1 MPNELQ
7 ELQLRVSL
15 INEASEGVSR
25 IRDDLKELAT
35 GAGKTAMDKLKE
47 EQSELA
53 KQIKELGELAEG
65 GGRSLV
71 GYIGKFGVAGAAMGG
86 LAASIL
92 VGLGSLKEFA
102 DRVVDLTNKAKVI
115 GMNPAELKS
124 LIEQYD
130 RLGVSA
136 GTVEQSMA
144 GLSNVLAQ
152 VNRIGSEKRMEMI
165 KAAGQFGTLMEQGI
179 QRIEAQATQA
189 GKLQEIIR
197 QSYVV
202 YDERMKETEG
212 NRADALKSQNDF
224 LKLWEMDPVLKV
236 LRHVEQVSEEEKK
249 RFEARAK
256 ATADYKKTV
265 SDLSHEVEELGADLS
280 TALLGSGGVIVT
292 GLHLMLDLVKELREL
307 WKQPWT
313 GTAEKPGGTAPTRPL
328 TTKDLLGSVL
338 GGQQGGAT
346 FEERWPS
353 APTKPASEQQ
363 PAGLMSA
370 PAPGSIVSDQ
380 IPGVGKGWEWMRRSE
395 NIEDRREV
403 DESMRQ
409 GDDYLKNIEK
419 NTAET
424 KRLNENFKLL
434 DQGDVELKGLGG
446 LPGFSK
452 GAGGGFGGGGSTSSW
467 GGGPN
472 GSRVGPGV
480 GTGAS
485 ESHPGPGKGG
495 GTSEQGGPV
504 QLTDQTGKG
513 IDGETMK
520 EVEKLGRAGDVAG
533 LQGLFAKKG
542 YRMSG
547 PACGIIASKYVT
559 SAGFKPVASG
569 AIATSWHKWGE
580 KASPEDVNV
589 ADHPFGSMVGTYW
602 HRRYGGNRNEILAP
616 GQTGGHVMTIIPGSY
631 DPKTG
636 TVDVVDQYGYS
647 HGKRSV
653 SDLDIRFAGKE
664 AVAAA
669 AAKRGEDRTTVDA
682 TGAKSV
688 RTVKVDVNGK
698 LTADVKAPRG
708 SDVKVE
714 GGGAFSKTETNRTMP
729 IESD

>member
-25 IRDDLKELAT
+25 IRDDIKELAT

-65 GGRSLV
+65 GGRALT

-86 LAASIL
+86 FAASIL

-179 QRIEAQATQA
+179 QRIEAQTTQA

-202 YDERMKETEG
+202 YEERMKETDG
-212 NRADALKSQNDF
+212 NRADAIKSQNDF
-224 LKLWEMDPVLKV
+224 LKLWELDPVLKV
-236 LRHVEQVSEEEKK
+236 LRHVEEVSEEEKK

-256 ATADYKKTV
+256 ATSEYKKTV

-307 WKQPWT
+307 WKQPWV
-313 GTAEKPGGTAPTRPL
+313 PTNVKSGAL
-328 TTKDLLGSVL
+328 TTVDLLKHAATGI
-338 GGQQGGAT
+338 GDQGGGAT

-353 APTKPASEQQ
+353 APTAPAKPASEQS
-363 PAGLMSA
+363 AGLMSA
-370 PAPGSIVSDQ
+370 PAPGSTVGDQ
-380 IPGVGKGWEWMRRSE
+380 IPSIGKGWEWMRRSE

-403 DESMRQ
+403 DNSMRQ

-434 DQGDVELKGLGG
+434 DRGDVELKGLGG
-446 LPGFSK
+446 LPGFS
-452 GAGGGFGGGGSTSSW
+452 GGGGGGGFGGGGA
-467 GGGPN
+467 GGDWGPN
-472 GSRVGPGV
+472 GSRVGPGS
-480 GTGAS
+480 GDGAGD
-485 ESHPGPGKGG
+485 SHPRSGKGG
-495 GTSEQGGPV
+495 GVDDKGAPSEPDTGDTGERVKGTAAGGVARGYERRKGERGEFNYAETGAFGRPGTNQTWITLKNGKKV
-504 QLTDQTGKG
+504 QVNAAGAEKFKALFNDLLDRGYKINDISGLNVRQKRGGGGLSEHSWGTAVDVNPGRNEFRGNTTDMPADIEEMAWARG
-513 IDGETMK
+513 ISWGGRFGDPMHFEVMSPEAAAHKKKILEARGLLDKTDK
-520 EVEKLGRAGDVAG
+520 EV
-533 LQGLFAKKG
+533 
-542 YRMSG
+542 
-547 PACGIIASKYVT
+547 
-559 SAGFKPVASG
+559 
-569 AIATSWHKWGE
+569 
-580 KASPEDVNV
+580 
-589 ADHPFGSMVGTYW
+589 
-602 HRRYGGNRNEILAP
+602 
-616 GQTGGHVMTIIPGSY
+616 
-631 DPKTG
+631 
-636 TVDVVDQYGYS
+636 
-647 HGKRSV
+647 
-653 SDLDIRFAGKE
+653 
-664 AVAAA
+664 
-669 AAKRGEDRTTVDA
+669 RTT
-682 TGAKSV
+682 
-688 RTVKVDVNGK
+688 KVEVNGK

-714 GGGAFSKTETNRTMP
+714 GDGAFKSTETNRTMP

>member
-15 INEASEGVSR
+15 INEASAGVSR
-25 IRDDLKELAT
+25 IRDDIKDLAT

-65 GGRSLV
+65 GGRALT

-86 LAASIL
+86 LAATIL
-92 VGLGSLKEFA
+92 VGLGGLKEFA

-115 GMNPAELKS
+115 GMHPAELKS

-179 QRIEAQATQA
+179 QRVEAQATQA

-202 YDERMKETEG
+202 YEERMKETDG
-212 NRADALKSQNDF
+212 NRADAIKSQNDF
-224 LKLWEMDPVLKV
+224 LKMWEMDPVLKV
-236 LRHVEQVSEEEKK
+236 LRHVEQVTEEEK
-249 RFEARAK
+249 RRMDARAK
-256 ATADYKKTV
+256 ATGEFKKVV
-265 SDLSHEVEELGADLS
+265 SDLHHEVDELGADLS

-307 WKQPWT
+307 WKQPWI
-313 GTAEKPGGTAPTRPL
+313 PTNVKSGAL
-328 TTKDLLGSVL
+328 TTVDLLKHAATGID
-338 GGQQGGAT
+338 QGDGAT
-346 FEERWPS
+346 FKERWQG
-353 APTKPASEQQ
+353 APTAPAKPANEQ
-363 PAGLMSA
+363 PAGLMSV
-370 PAPGSIVSDQ
+370 PSSSSPVSDQ
-380 IPGVGKGWEWMRRSE
+380 IPGIGKGWEWMRRSE

-446 LPGFSK
+446 LPGFSQ
-452 GAGGGFGGGGSTSSW
+452 GGGGGRFGGGGSTSSF

-472 GSRVGPGV
+472 GSNVGPG
-480 GTGAS
+480 TGDGAN
-485 ESHPGPGKGG
+485 ESHPGGGKGG
-495 GTSEQGGPV
+495 GTPSGSTDSTDETAASGGGTGEIGP
-504 QLTDQTGKG
+504 QTALTIARAHLNEDE
-513 IDGETMK
+513 IRD
-520 EVEKLGRAGDVAG
+520 EKKLSSW
-533 LQGLFAKKG
+533 FAKQ
-542 YRMSG
+542 
-547 PACGIIASKYVT
+547 GIKIS
-559 SAGFKPVASG
+559 
-569 AIATSWHKWGE
+569 
-580 KASPEDVNV
+580 
-589 ADHPFGSMVGTYW
+589 
-602 HRRYGGNRNEILAP
+602 
-616 GQTGGHVMTIIPGSY
+616 Q
-631 DPKTG
+631 
-636 TVDVVDQYGYS
+636 
-647 HGKRSV
+647 
-653 SDLDIRFAGKE
+653 
-664 AVAAA
+664 
-669 AAKRGEDRTTVDA
+669 RTTA
-682 TGAKSV
+682 
-688 RTVKVDVNGK
+688 
-698 LTADVKAPRG
+698 
-708 SDVKVE
+708 
-714 GGGAFSKTETNRTMP
+714 
-729 IESD
+729 